1 MKEATE
7 RATRTILVP
16 GDQAPIRIDRFLSDA
31 SDTSRTAWQRS
42 IRGQQVRLNGALVRA
57 NDLVQ
62 AGDRIEIIV
71 AVAAKLPPM
80 AIPRDAFEPERI
92 LYQDDALL
100 VVNKPKG
107 LVVHPSRGHTD
118 ETLVHYLLPWLEASD
133 ESGDF
138 RPGIVHRLDKDT
150 TGCLVVARTSAVKEK
165 MTQAISQRLVDRWY
179 LALCEGKIEPRSGIV
194 DAPVGRDRKNR
205 VRMAVE
211 RQGRAARTHFT
222 TLAEWPHCS
231 LVLLKLETGRTHQI
245 RVHLS
250 SLGHPLVGDGL
261 YGGRPGPG
269 FDTQALHAWRLGF
282 AHPLS
287 GERLCLVAPLP
298 ESWTLAL
305 AALGAAESFALPKE
319 SEEGVWRPGIGEALM
334 ESLRPAKSTEGG
346 WHLLVGDRVY
356 P

>member
-245 RVHLS
+245 RVHMAYID
-250 SLGHPLVGDGL
+250 HPLAGDPL
-261 YGGRPGPG
+261 YGPRHTLPILG
-269 FDTQALHAWRLGF
+269 QALHAGLLGF
-282 AHPLS
+282 VHPQTGAGLNF
-287 GERLCLVAPLP
+287 EVPLP
-298 ESWTLAL
+298 
-305 AALGAAESFALPKE
+305 GD
-319 SEEGVWRPGIGEALM
+319 M
-334 ESLRPAKSTEGG
+334 EQLVE
-346 WHLLVGDRVY
+346 LLERDG
-356 P
+356 